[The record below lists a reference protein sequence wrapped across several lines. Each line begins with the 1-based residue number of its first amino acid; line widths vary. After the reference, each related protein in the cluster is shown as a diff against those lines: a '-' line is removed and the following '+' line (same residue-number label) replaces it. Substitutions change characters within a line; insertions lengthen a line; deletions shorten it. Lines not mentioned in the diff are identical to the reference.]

1 MFFKKKMTLSLSYK
15 GEISPFGRDDKT
27 YERWPRDKTIVF
39 QEFLWG
45 FDEHN
50 EAESTKDVKKAL
62 VDSMPEICSSGC
74 SEEQGGGC
82 GNALTRGALARKA
95 EGAESI

>member
-1 MFFKKKMTLSLSYK
+1 MTLSLSYK
-15 GEISPFGRDDKT
+15 GEISPFGRDDKKN
-27 YERWPRDKTIVF
+27 ERWPRDKTIVF

-45 FDEHN
+45 FDEHS

-74 SEEQGGGC
+74 SEE
-82 GNALTRGALARKA
+82 RGARRRLRQRFDKGDVGK
-95 EGAESI
+95 EGGRR